1 MPDDAKGCSSCGPKK
16 NSMVSEYLAHH
27 PPQGVHPPDCSLL
40 CVVHGVH
47 RVAGGA
53 LLKQPRQEALL
64 LLFLSHH
71 VSQLRDDATIACSP
85 LARYY
90 TVIVSWSI
98 LLSLDNDIDQTDTIL
113 TIIEVT
119 FFLRSMTRTD
129 QLCAR

>member
-1 MPDDAKGCSSCGPKK
+1 MPDNAKSCSSCAPEE

-27 PPQGVHPPDCSLL
+27 PPQGVHPPDCPLL

-64 LLFLSHH
+64 LFLLSHH
-71 VSQLRDDATIACSP
+71 VSQLRDVATIACSP
-85 LARYY
+85 LARYCHS
-90 TVIVSWSI
+90 VWSI

-119 FFLRSMTRTD
+119 FFY
-129 QLCAR
+129 QA